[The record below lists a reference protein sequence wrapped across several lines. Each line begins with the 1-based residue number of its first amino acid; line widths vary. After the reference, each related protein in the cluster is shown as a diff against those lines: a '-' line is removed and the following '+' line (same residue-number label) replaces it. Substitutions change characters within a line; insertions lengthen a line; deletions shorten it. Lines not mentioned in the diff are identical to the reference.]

1 MSTDLTAMYQ
11 CRWRDCTVSIGYST
25 AQALY
30 SHLHSVHIADHA
42 RPASAC
48 CFGKCTYTPFPASL
62 ETSALTINDLSL
74 HVRTH
79 MPTYQPPEGY
89 GDSAA
94 PALVVPSDNILTD
107 PVLKMPH
114 ERHHAQV
121 DENGE
126 SVGLGFVA
134 SLVLRTVAR
143 TVKMGLGNPLGGAG
157 VRQLAEH
164 ESIFEAMSA
173 AAEGNGA
180 QRDDLLSKLDNVD
193 YTEAAKGVDA
203 LLTLEKLVVE
213 RTFGSHGL
221 SKVLSEVV
229 VTIAFC
235 GSWAKK
241 QGAAVAVVE

>member
-1 MSTDLTAMYQ
+1 MYQ
-11 CRWRDCTVSIGYST
+11 CRWRDCNVSIGYNT

-30 SHLHSVHIADHA
+30 SHLHSVHIVDSL
-42 RPASAC
+42 RPATAC
-48 CFGKCTYTPFPASL
+48 SFGKCTYTPFPASL
-62 ETSALTINDLSL
+62 ELPALTANDLSL

-79 MPTYQPPEGY
+79 MPSYQPPEGY
-89 GDSAA
+89 GDPPAL
-94 PALVVPSDNILTD
+94 ALVVPSDGILGD
-107 PVLKMPH
+107 PVTKLPH

-134 SLVLRTVAR
+134 SLVLRTIAR

-180 QRDDLLSKLDNVD
+180 KRDDLLSKLENVD
-193 YTEAAKGVDA
+193 YAEAAKGVDA

-235 GSWAKK
+235 AAWAKK
-241 QGAAVAVVE
+241 QAMEGAAVAVVE